1 MTITSQWNPKQAL
14 LKEYI
19 SKPSQFN
26 EAIRLCLEM
35 HALVHT
41 AEMAGIYQRTLEDEV
56 WDGLDQVTFRTMPTV
71 KDVTIAW
78 NLWHLTRIED
88 LTANILIADGQ
99 GQQVLD
105 DHWLKRLNVTIRDT
119 GNAMSDEEI
128 LALSSAMDM
137 WAMREYRIAVGRRT
151 REVLKALKTDDLRRK
166 FTAAQLQRI
175 MDEGGLL
182 EAEGSKWLLDFWGKK
197 TVAGIL
203 QMPITRHQIVHI
215 NDALKLKA
223 KCGRKR
229 SKAL

>member
-1 MTITSQWNPKQAL
+1 MTSITAQWNPKQAL
-14 LKEYI
+14 LKELL
-19 SKPSQFN
+19 SKPAQFN
-26 EAIRLCLEM
+26 EAIQLCLEM
-35 HALVHT
+35 HASAHT
-41 AEMAGIYQRTLEDEV
+41 SEMAGIQGRTFEDEI
-56 WDGLDQVTFRTMPTV
+56 WDGLEEKAFRAMPTV

-99 GQQVLD
+99 QVLND
-105 DHWLKRLNVTIRDT
+105 DWLRRLNVAVRDT

-128 LALSSAMDM
+128 IALSSTMDM
-137 WAMREYRIAVGRRT
+137 MVMRDYRIAVGRRT
-151 REVLKALKTDDLRRK
+151 QAILKALKPSDLKRK

-182 EAEGSKWLLDFWGKK
+182 ETEGSKWLLDFWGKK

-215 NDALKLKA
+215 NDSLKLKA
-223 KCGRKR
+223 KCGKR
-229 SKAL
+229 RA

>member
-1 MTITSQWNPKQAL
+1 MVSVTAQWNLKQAL
-14 LKEYI
+14 LKELLAK
-19 SKPSQFN
+19 SSQFN
-26 EAIRLCLEM
+26 EAIQLCLEM
-35 HALVHT
+35 HAMVHT
-41 AEMAGIYQRTLEDEV
+41 SEMAGVHQRTLEDEV
-56 WDGLDQVTFRTMPTV
+56 WDGLDEATFRTMPTV

-99 GQQVLD
+99 QVLD
-105 DHWLKRLNVTIRDT
+105 DHWLKRLNVTVRDT

-137 WAMREYRIAVGRRT
+137 KAMRDYRIAVGRRT
-151 REVLKALKTDDLRRK
+151 QAILKALKPSDLKRK

-215 NDALKLKA
+215 NDSLKLKA
-223 KCGRKR
+223 KCGKR
-229 SKAL
+229 RT